1 MEQAFKNMLEKHKP
15 EMVSRQGTVGQK
27 QVVAIIEDKKFW
39 RDLEVYTP
47 LAEPYN
53 QVCQAMQAKDSSLA
67 DAGRYLILIAKTL
80 KLAADDTSLD
90 PDFLAHAYTVYN
102 RRWLQMGTPLIQLAL
117 FLHLGY
123 RVVGNQIDEFKAL
136 CMQAAELCADRGFGS
151 TAIQVLWNDM
161 DKYRSQQ
168 DPFSSV
174 LAESDTPDMWWT
186 RCSRQD
192 PNQLLAK
199 VARSVLSITPHA
211 ADPERAF
218 SFMGMTH
225 SSICNRFKASTV
237 GSMAQIKSY
246 MLIRPPDEEEFK
258 PKDEKPKGKQ
268 QRTMSSADAGALEV
282 TDLTRYKMLNPQP
295 PQNAA
300 ATADG
305 QLSDNIEQAQLE
317 AQEEE
322 DLSNEEVEDFFCATL
337 DFEQKDAAE
346 ARQDRLDVELHY
358 DIQAAFWEGKYLTL
372 GQQEECLAFGDEADA
387 KDVDLAALLAETFD
401 Y

>member
-1 MEQAFKNMLEKHKP
+1 MC
-15 EMVSRQGTVGQK
+15 R
-27 QVVAIIEDKKFW
+27 
-39 RDLEVYTP
+39 
-47 LAEPYN
+47 
-53 QVCQAMQAKDSSLA
+53 
-67 DAGRYLILIAKTL
+67 
-80 KLAADDTSLD
+80 
-90 PDFLAHAYTVYN
+90 
-102 RRWLQMGTPLIQLAL
+102 
-117 FLHLGY
+117 
-123 RVVGNQIDEFKAL
+123 
-136 CMQAAELCADRGFGS
+136 
-151 TAIQVLWNDM
+151 
-161 DKYRSQQ
+161 
-168 DPFSSV
+168 
-174 LAESDTPDMWWT
+174 
-186 RCSRQD
+186 
-192 PNQLLAK
+192 
-199 VARSVLSITPHA
+199 
-211 ADPERAF
+211 
-218 SFMGMTH
+218 
-225 SSICNRFKASTV
+225 
-237 GSMAQIKSY
+237 
-246 MLIRPPDEEEFK
+246 EFK

-322 DLSNEEVEDFFCATL
+322 DLSSEEVEDFFCATL

-401 Y
+401 